1 VFQRQVGISVIFGRI
16 LATTDGT
23 EASLRGVEVAAQI
36 VGRDDSEFVV
46 LTAVSVPQQVVL
58 SATMDRRTIEG
69 YVERMAQE
77 ALGPAVELL
86 RRLGVGAE
94 VKAVAGSA
102 PEVIFSEIESTRAD
116 LVVIGR
122 GGRYAPKDLILG
134 SVSYRVAR
142 HASVPVLLV
151 P

>member
-1 VFQRQVGISVIFGRI
+1 MIFDRI

-23 EASLRGVEVAAQI
+23 EASLRAVEIAAQM
-36 VGRDDSEFVV
+36 VARDGSELML
-46 LTAVSVPQQVVL
+46 LTAVAVPQQVVL
-58 SATMDRRTIEG
+58 AATMDRRTIEG

-77 ALGPAVELL
+77 SLGPALDLL

-94 VKAVAGSA
+94 VKAVAGPA
-102 PEVIFSEIESTRAD
+102 PDVIFAEVDSVGAD

-122 GGRYAPKDLILG
+122 GGRYEPKDLILG

-142 HASVPVLLV
+142 HARVPVLLV